1 MAPLKPN
8 KIINSEV
15 KTTCLVNEKIV
26 AWPPDEEAD
35 WGSYNMLS
43 SKDPS
48 SSYQGSDNRNRELL
62 VKEKIWETEHM

>member
-35 WGSYNMLS
+35 
-43 SKDPS
+43 
-48 SSYQGSDNRNRELL
+48 
-62 VKEKIWETEHM
+62 